1 MLRHL
6 HLSLVRPHPLQMQ
19 LIENLLKDPWIR
31 SSEERKS
38 QWALQGGKTRIPS
51 LYPIHEEPYLQQ
63 THRTYNEHVINDG
76 KASAAIESATTSSLN
91 PQIRSFHSKNETH
104 TVADAHQRS
113 AANNFLKNWIRNRN
127 SQQLKIKLKN
137 KDRKRTIRYSDHHK
151 LSSLT

>member
-91 PQIRSFHSKNETH
+91 PQIRSFHSKKRNTH
-104 TVADAHQRS
+104 SRRRS
-113 AANNFLKNWIRNRN
+113 STLSCEQLSQKLNSKQKLTTTKN
-127 SQQLKIKLKN
+127 KIKKQRQ
-137 KDRKRTIRYSDHHK
+137 KTHHK
-151 LSSLT
+151 VLWPP